1 MSKGV
6 KSLAILA
13 VLVLAVLLLV
23 FLTTDY
29 LRPGPPMPP
38 SPMDRKPPEITRED
52 VEMFFTV
59 KTVVS
64 SINVVFLIFLM
75 VTYIDIYR
83 KTKSEF
89 TIGLMIFSLVLLL
102 YAFSSNPLIHRIF
115 GFRMYGLGPFTMLPD
130 LFTCV
135 ALIILLYLTIKY

>member
-23 FLTTDY
+23 FFTTDY

-38 SPMDRKPPEITRED
+38 GPMDRKSPEITRED

>member
-13 VLVLAVLLLV
+13 VLVFAVLLLV
-23 FLTTDY
+23 FWTTDY
-29 LRPGPPMPP
+29 LRPGPPMPIGT
-38 SPMDRKPPEITRED
+38 MDRKPPEITRED
-52 VEMFFTV
+52 VELFFTV
-59 KTVVS
+59 KTVIS
-64 SINVVFLIFLM
+64 SINVVFLVFLM
-75 VTYIDIYR
+75 VTYVDIYR

-130 LFTCV
+130 MFTCV